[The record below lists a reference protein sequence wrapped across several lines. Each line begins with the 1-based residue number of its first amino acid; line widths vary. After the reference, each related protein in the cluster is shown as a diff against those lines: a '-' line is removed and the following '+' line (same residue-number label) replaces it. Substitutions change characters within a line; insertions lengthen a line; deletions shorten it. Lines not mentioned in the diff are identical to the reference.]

1 MAKKT
6 PPPKIVELPK
16 RKPKKILW
24 SDEWLELAGLCQEMA
39 LHARDVEILDYKATQ
54 AKNEKADKY
63 FHSCF
68 NDFSTALKLRNAQ
81 QEIFFDKLKEIF
93 G

>member
-1 MAKKT
+1 MTRKKT

-16 RKPKKILW
+16 RDKPKKVIH
-24 SDEWLELAGLCQEMA
+24 SDDWLELSSLCQEMA
-39 LHARDVEILDYKATQ
+39 LHARDVELLAHNAEQARKYSDSCLDNFVT
-54 AKNEKADKY
+54 AKR
-63 FHSCF
+63 
-68 NDFSTALKLRNAQ
+68 LRDAQ